1 MNKKVLYAR
10 NALLSAIDELMN
22 AYLDAGDNLAVASGR
37 VILDCMDNCMDI
49 ERKVRDMFREDI
61 EEGNQNA

>member
-22 AYLDAGDNLAVASGR
+22 AYLDAGDNLAVASGLA
-37 VILDCMDNCMDI
+37 V
-49 ERKVRDMFREDI
+49 
-61 EEGNQNA
+61 EEV